1 MSNVDIPQE
10 EIEKANEEKLH
21 KLVAREIRAI
31 ATGNTRYLAARAR
44 NLVALMAEAD
54 LRRRNDKF
62 RKRCLEPAEGD
73 SEAGSSGPYPG
84 D

>member
-10 EIEKANEEKLH
+10 EIEKASDEKLH
-21 KLVAREIRAI
+21 KLIAREIRAI
-31 ATGNTRYLAARAR
+31 ATGNTRYLAVRAR
-44 NLVALMAEAD
+44 NLVGLLAEAD

-62 RKRCLEPAEGD
+62 LKRRLEPAG
-73 SEAGSSGPYPG
+73 GPYPL